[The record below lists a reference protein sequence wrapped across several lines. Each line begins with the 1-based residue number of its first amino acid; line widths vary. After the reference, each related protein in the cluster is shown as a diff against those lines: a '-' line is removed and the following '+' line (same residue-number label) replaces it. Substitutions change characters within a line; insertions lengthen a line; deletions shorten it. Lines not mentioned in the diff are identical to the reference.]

1 MRLIGWAVVI
11 FIIFQLGVEFG
22 QTEDQVAVIQQEEQ
36 LAEQETDSFSER
48 HERIIQD
55 QEIKESQT
63 GLYSVASLIETYV
76 KNIFTFLFHIFHRL
90 AATFGL

>member
-22 QTEDQVAVIQQEEQ
+22 QTEETVDVIHQEEQ
-36 LAEQETDSFSER
+36 LEEQEADSFLER
-48 HERIIQD
+48 HERVIQN
-55 QEIKESQT
+55 EELSENQT

-76 KNIFTFLFHIFHRL
+76 KQIFTFLFHIFHRL